1 MRKIKIV
8 LEVDPDELDW
18 GKSSVHPSDN
28 TEGQVVLDF
37 DLDTVKYQGQEI
49 NFVNEDDACDYLE
62 FLWGEADQKDY
73 RYA

>member
-1 MRKIKIV
+1 MRKIKII

-18 GKSSVHPSDN
+18 GKSQVFPSDN

-49 NFVNEDDACDYLE
+49 NFVDEDDACDYLE
-62 FLWGEADQKDY
+62 FLWGEADHKDH